1 MVASRWPFAIKLR
14 KHPSIFANDY
24 RPSTDDWLEPFP
36 RYRRIIKQGDT
47 PMYCNAC
54 GKTTAEDGRFCP
66 YCGNVVGIP
75 PSPKKLMRSRADRK
89 IGGVCAG
96 LARYLDL
103 DVSLV
108 RILWFFITLACG
120 IFPGIV
126 AYVLGWIIIPE
137 EPLLLPVATSQQP
150 VTS

>member
-1 MVASRWPFAIKLR
+1 
-14 KHPSIFANDY
+14 
-24 RPSTDDWLEPFP
+24 
-36 RYRRIIKQGDT
+36 
-47 PMYCNAC
+47 MYCNAC
-54 GKTTAEDGRFCP
+54 GKNIADDCRFCC
-66 YCGNVVGIP
+66 YCGNVVGFP
-75 PSPKKLMRSRADRK
+75 PAPKKLMRSRADRK

-96 LARYLDL
+96 LAHYLDL

-137 EPLLLPVATSQQP
+137 EPLLLPIASQQP
-150 VTS
+150 ATS

>member
-1 MVASRWPFAIKLR
+1 
-14 KHPSIFANDY
+14 
-24 RPSTDDWLEPFP
+24 
-36 RYRRIIKQGDT
+36 
-47 PMYCNAC
+47 MYCNAC
-54 GKTTAEDGRFCP
+54 GKIIAEDGRYCSH
-66 YCGNVVGIP
+66 CGNVVGIIP
-75 PSPKKLMRSRADRK
+75 APRKLMRSRSDRK

-96 LARYLDL
+96 LAHYIEL

-126 AYVLGWIIIPE
+126 AYVLGWIIIPA
-137 EPLLLPVATSQQP
+137 EPFLLPAPASQQP